1 MFRNDG
7 DQLTIAAVKDKR
19 LRKCFKCFIPTY
31 MFIDRATGQFD
42 PDMDF
47 KKDYAAVL
55 SSLWTMDTKISE
67 YLSDPSETTE
77 LDLRELGIYVHDLD
91 PEEYQAQTELYHK
104 AEKAPK
110 DWINRSRII
119 GEAVERNV

>member
-1 MFRNDG
+1 MHTA
-7 DQLTIAAVKDKR
+7 QLTIAAVKHKS
-19 LRKCFKCFIPTY
+19 LRKYFKCFIPTY

-42 PDMDF
+42 PAMDF

-55 SSLWTMDTKISE
+55 SSLWQMDTKISE
-67 YLSDPSETTE
+67 YMTDPNETTE
-77 LDLRELGIYVHDLD
+77 FDLSDLGIYVHDLS
-91 PEEYQAQTELYHK
+91 PEEYDAQLKLLKK

-110 DWINRSRII
+110 DWVNRKMII